1 MEKQCSLQ
9 PIIPLAERQHR
20 VWLLMKELTYVYDVR
35 SAWDRTFFAMVAHDL
50 SMNFTGGWNVDQ
62 HYQWDPDVDGEM
74 ADIED
79 REHGVV
85 NLRRLNQTEFM
96 RELSDSKVL
105 IGVGNP
111 WWSSSPYALCQ
122 GVPFLN
128 PVSVS
133 MWLYYFKLTAGVQI
147 LTWHDDDPWNRKG
160 WTSQHHSLS
169 QYDPPS
175 VSPLCLLPT

>member
-1 MEKQCSLQ
+1 
-9 PIIPLAERQHR
+9 
-20 VWLLMKELTYVYDVR
+20 
-35 SAWDRTFFAMVAHDL
+35 
-50 SMNFTGGWNVDQ
+50 
-62 HYQWDPDVDGEM
+62 M

-79 REHGVV
+79 QEHGVV

-133 MWLYYFKLTAGVQI
+133 M
-147 LTWHDDDPWNRKG
+147 
-160 WTSQHHSLS
+160 
-169 QYDPPS
+169 
-175 VSPLCLLPT
+175 